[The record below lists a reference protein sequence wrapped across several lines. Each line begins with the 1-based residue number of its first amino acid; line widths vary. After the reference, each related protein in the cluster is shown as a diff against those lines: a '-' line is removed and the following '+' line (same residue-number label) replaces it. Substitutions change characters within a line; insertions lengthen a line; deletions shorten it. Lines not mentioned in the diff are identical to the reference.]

1 MQRQLLLGVATALA
15 ACSFSAPG
23 NPDTGG
29 TLPDGAVAS
38 VVGFQAATSLQDE
51 MSGTLSVA
59 VVLDAP
65 AAAPVS
71 VSYSLSNGSAVHG
84 KDFAGATTG
93 TLTFAPGE
101 TEQGIELTITA
112 DGLEEQDETLS
123 IALASPT
130 GGARLGIA
138 QHALTIS
145 SDVLPRVSFTLGTS
159 SALENAAVSF
169 SAALDVASSR
179 EVRVD
184 YVLSGSATTA
194 DYGLRGGTF
203 VFPAGTKSQS
213 VALAPVDDPLDEDNE
228 TVRATLANSVN
239 AVIVGASALRQ
250 HTLEDND
257 PLPTVA
263 FMGTSRTVA
272 ENVTMTVLTVAL
284 DTASGRQVAVPFSVN
299 GGSAAVTDDF
309 SVASG
314 SPLVFAAGT
323 TQRTI
328 TVLVVDDVRDEDTET
343 LGVAL
348 GTPMNATLDAASDTF
363 DLSITDDDDPP
374 QVRFDGN
381 QANGEALEG
390 NANTSYD
397 YRVELSAPSG
407 KQISVMIEVGGG
419 DIEVNDFTVSGNPVT
434 FMPGQTMK
442 NLRITVVGDTNNNP
456 EDGNAETIVMQI
468 PAAIANASQG
478 SPATRF
484 HKIIDDD

>member
-1 MQRQLLLGVATALA
+1 MQRLLLLGVVTALA

-23 NPDTGG
+23 IPG
-29 TLPDGAVAS
+29 TADDVPDGAVAT

-51 MSGTLSVA
+51 TSGAITVA
-59 VVLDAP
+59 VMLAAP

-71 VSYSLSNGSAVHG
+71 VSYAVTGGSAVHG
-84 KDFAGATTG
+84 TDFAGATTG

-101 TEQGIELTITA
+101 TELGIELVILPDT
-112 DGLEEQDETLS
+112 LEEQDETLA

-130 GGARLGIA
+130 GGASLGIA
-138 QHALTIS
+138 QHTLTIS

-159 SALENAAVSF
+159 SAPESAAVSF
-169 SAALDVASSR
+169 SVALDVASSR
-179 EVRVD
+179 QVRVD
-184 YVLSGSATTA
+184 YVLSGTATTA

-203 VFPAGTKSQS
+203 VFPAGIKSQS
-213 VALAPVDDPLDEDNE
+213 IAVGPVDDALDEDNE

-257 PLPTVA
+257 PLPIVA
-263 FMGTSRTVA
+263 FVGTSRTVN

-284 DTASGRQVAVPFSVN
+284 DTPSGREVSVPFTVDA
-299 GGSAAVTDDF
+299 GSAAVNDDF
-309 SVASG
+309 SVMTG

-328 TVLVVDDVRDEDTET
+328 TVLVVNDVRDEDTET
-343 LGVAL
+343 LTIEL
-348 GTPMNATLDAASDTF
+348 GTPVNGTLDAASDTF
-363 DLSITDDDDPP
+363 DLSITDDDNPP
-374 QVRFDGN
+374 QVRFDPT
-381 QANGEALEG
+381 QAHGEALEG
-390 NANTSYD
+390 NADTNYD

-407 KQISVMIEVGGG
+407 KPISVLIEIGGG
-419 DIEVNDFTVSGNPVT
+419 DVEANDFSVTGNPVV
-434 FMPGQTMK
+434 FMPGETMK
-442 NLRITVVGDTNNNP
+442 NLRITVIGDTLGNP
-456 EDGNAETIVMQI
+456 DDGNQETIVMQL
-468 PAAIANASQG
+468 PGAITNASRG